1 VALSTHWLDGE
12 IDRNVN
18 RVVHPSSNKVMRL
31 LKELAF
37 IPIQLNLFMTN
48 FSALASALQGGLIVG
63 RAALSWCLK
72 KDLNPFGLI
81 PKDDKDTY
89 IDEMLGYVKYSY
101 DNFLISGMLTEF
113 FAFYLV
119 MV

>member
-1 VALSTHWLDGE
+1 MALCTHWLDGE

-18 RVVHPSSNKVMRL
+18 RVVYPSSNKVMRV
-31 LKELAF
+31 LKEFAL
-37 IPIQLNLFMTN
+37 IPIQLHLFMTT

-89 IDEMLGYVKYSY
+89 IDEVIGYVKYSS
-101 DNFLISGMLTEF
+101 DNFCFRHANRVFSF
-113 FAFYLV
+113 HLV